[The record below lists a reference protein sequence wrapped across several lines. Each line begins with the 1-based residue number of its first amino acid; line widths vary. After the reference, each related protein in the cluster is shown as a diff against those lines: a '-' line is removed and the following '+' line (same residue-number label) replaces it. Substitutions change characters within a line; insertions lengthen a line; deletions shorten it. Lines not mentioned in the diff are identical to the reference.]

1 MGAQN
6 SLLWILLRP
15 AKRGFVDLPLE
26 IFLRRLE
33 LALQIRSLESACED
47 LNSAQVGNDKDEERL
62 VGNLFVLFVV

>member
-33 LALQIRSLESACED
+33 LALQIRSQKSTCED
-47 LNSAQVGNDKDEERL
+47 LNSNQVGNIRSDMHERKRD
-62 VGNLFVLFVV
+62 